1 MSDLTGTIERMFDS
15 MFARATDA
23 EVVAAIGQWTT
34 AEAAAAAHRLAAI
47 AELGARRTRDDERS
61 RWACDGLDAA
71 AAEVSAAMGIG
82 HGRALSELETARLLR
97 GRLPE
102 ISALCVAGRIHSR
115 VIDAITW
122 RTALVTDP
130 EAIAMID
137 HALAGIAGS
146 WNTLSRY
153 KLDQAIDALVDR
165 HDPGALRR
173 TRSSTRGRGITIGTQ
188 NHETGTAEL
197 WGRLLGTDAA
207 VLEHRLN
214 HMARGVCD
222 DDPRTLSQRRA
233 DALGALAAGT
243 QTLACQCGD
252 PDCPAAGPD
261 ARAASVVIHVLADT
275 EALAAQPDPQMSGDG
290 PTPDDDTARPPGSAV
305 ILGGAALPTPL
316 LAELIRAGAT
326 VRHLKAPPAPAE
338 PHYRPSTAL
347 DEFIRMRD
355 LSCRFPG
362 CDRPAQACDLDHRVP
377 WPLGA
382 THPSGLRALC
392 RCHHLL
398 KTFWTGWTDV
408 QHPDGTIVWTSPT
421 GHTYT
426 TQPASRHLFPAW
438 NTDTGPAPP
447 ATTPNPSP
455 HRNLMM
461 PTRRRTRTAER
472 HYRTTRERALN
483 DAHVAERNR
492 PPPY

>member
-1 MSDLTGTIERMFDS
+1 MFDS

-23 EVVAAIGQWTT
+23 ELVAAIEHWTT
-34 AEAAAAAHRLAAI
+34 AEAAATAHRLAAI
-47 AELGARRTRDDERS
+47 AELGERRTRDDERS
-61 RWACDGLDAA
+61 RWACDELDAA

-82 HGRALSELETARLLR
+82 HGRALNELDTARLLR
-97 GRLPE
+97 GRLPA
-102 ISALCVAGRIHSR
+102 ISALFVAGRIHSR
-115 VIDAITW
+115 VVDAITW

-137 HALAGIAGS
+137 YALAEIAGS
-146 WNTLSRY
+146 WNILSRY
-153 KLDQAIDALVDR
+153 KLDQAVDALVDR

-173 TRSSTRGRGITIGTQ
+173 TRSNARGRGITIGTQ

-197 WGRLLGTDAA
+197 WGRLLGTDATM
-207 VLEHRLN
+207 LERRLN
-214 HMARGVCD
+214 DLARGVCE

-243 QTLACQCGD
+243 QTLACQCAD

-261 ARAASVVIHVLADT
+261 ARATSVVIHVLADT
-275 EALAAQPDPQMSGDG
+275 VALTAQPDPQMSGD
-290 PTPDDDTARPPGSAV
+290 TPIPDGDTPHAPGNAV
-305 ILGGAALPTPL
+305 IVGGSALPTPL

-326 VRHLKAPPAPAE
+326 VRHLKAPPGPAE

-347 DEFIRMRD
+347 DEFVRMRD
-355 LSCRFPG
+355 LTCRFPG
-362 CDRPAQACDLDHRVP
+362 CDRPAEACDLDHGVP
-377 WPLGA
+377 WPFGA

-392 RCHHLL
+392 RLHHLL

-421 GHTYT
+421 GHTYI
-426 TQPASRHLFPAW
+426 TQPSSRHLFPAW

-447 ATTPNPSP
+447 ASAPPAGTG
-455 HRNLMM
+455 RDLMM

-472 HYRTTRERALN
+472 DYRIGRERALN

-492 PPPY
+492 PPPF